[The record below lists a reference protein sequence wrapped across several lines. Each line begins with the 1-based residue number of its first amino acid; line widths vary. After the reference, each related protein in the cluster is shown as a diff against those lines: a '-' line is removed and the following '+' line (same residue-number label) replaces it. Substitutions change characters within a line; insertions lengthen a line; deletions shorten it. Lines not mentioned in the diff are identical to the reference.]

1 LAPKF
6 LNKKSK
12 KITLTSYSIKKKVH
26 ICMSN
31 EYKTTTYYFFNYW
44 FKSVTKGMVFFKI
57 KNKDLPETEGFF
69 MDKFQ
74 SLNVTNKNS

>member
-1 LAPKF
+1 
-6 LNKKSK
+6 
-12 KITLTSYSIKKKVH
+12 
-26 ICMSN
+26 MSN

-44 FKSVTKGMVFFKI
+44 FKSVTKGMVFFNI

-69 MDKFQ
+69 WYKIQ